1 MRERTGGDDSTADT
15 HRQTPVERRTV
26 TDATGPLLGRRAVLA
41 GAVTVAFGGLA
52 GCGSRTTV
60 EAGRRPL
67 SENPVGEGLD
77 DQPRLGRPRSETDIT
92 LVTFDDPHCSYCASF
107 HENGF
112 RAIESKWVDTGTA
125 TLYVR
130 GHSVTGGWGP
140 AALHALEEAYRRDE
154 SLYWQLTG
162 QYFGHQDELTGET
175 LVDRTRS
182 FVADAET
189 TVDADAVARAAADR
203 PHTDAI
209 DADERVAENA
219 LSGDG
224 DATPTTFVF
233 EGGEFRTTL
242 GDEDFSAFRAAIESD
257 G

>member
-15 HRQTPVERRTV
+15 RRDTPVERRTGS
-26 TDATGPLLGRRAVLA
+26 DADGPSLDRRAVLA
-41 GAVTVAFGGLA
+41 GAVTVTLGGLA
-52 GCGSRTTV
+52 GCGSRTTA

-67 SENPVGEGLD
+67 SENPVGEDLD
-77 DQPRLGRPRSETDIT
+77 DQPRLGPHHEETDIT

-112 RAIESKWVDTGTA
+112 QAIASKWVDTGRA

-140 AALHALEEAYRRDE
+140 AALHALEEAYRREE

-162 QYFGHQDELTGET
+162 QYFRHQDELTGET

-182 FVADAET
+182 FVADAAAA
-189 TVDADAVARAAADR
+189 VDADAVARAAAEK

-242 GDEDFSAFRAAIESD
+242 GDEDFSAFQAAIESD